1 MSAVAARSVRPR
13 TGLLLVL
20 VALLVSVAAYAMVGL
35 GLRGRVPRDIVVYGL
50 TLGGAYLLAW
60 GAVRWTAPRAD
71 PVLLPIAG
79 MLGGLGLAMI
89 YRLLPARFADAQAIW
104 LLIGLA
110 AFVLTLVLVRDDRQ
124 LDGYTYTIGL
134 LGLILLLL
142 PVVPGV
148 GFEVN
153 GARLWAHLGPLAF
166 QPAEFGKILIVIFL
180 ASYLSAK
187 RELLE
192 AGVGRLGLPRAKDLG
207 PLLLAWGASL
217 AVLFLERDLGASML
231 FFGVFVVMLWVAS
244 GRVAYLLTGGLLFA
258 AGGVIGYLF
267 LPHVQNRVAYWLHAL
282 EPATVHDVGYGQLA
296 QSWFALASGGL
307 VGTGLGRGSP
317 DLIPYPASDFIL
329 SAFGEELGMLG
340 TAAILL
346 LFVALIGRGLRDRP
360 RSGGRLRPAP
370 RHRAHDDD
378 RAADVH
384 DRGRRDPAHP
394 AHRRSAPAGVLR
406 RLQPGCDLRDDRAAG
421 PDLRGSR
428 GNRHGGDPARWNG
441 ASAGSGSRSCCCSRS
456 CSDSSRT
463 CRSSR
468 PTTSRATPRTSAA
481 S

>member
-1 MSAVAARSVRPR
+1 VSAVASRPVRPR
-13 TGLLLVL
+13 TGLLLLL
-20 VALLVSVAAYAMVGL
+20 VALVASVAAYAMVGL

-50 TLGGAYLLAW
+50 TLSGAYLLAW

-71 PVLLPIAG
+71 PVLLPIAA

-89 YRLLPARFADAQAIW
+89 YRLLPADVANAQAIW

-124 LDGYTYTIGL
+124 LDAYTYTIGL

-153 GARLWAHLGPLAF
+153 GARLWAHIGPLAF

-231 FFGVFVVMLWVAS
+231 FFGVFVVMLWIAS
-244 GRVAYLLTGGLLFA
+244 GRLAYLATGGILFA
-258 AGGVIGYLF
+258 AGGVIGYLA
-267 LPHVQNRVAYWLHAL
+267 LNHVQDRVAYWLHAL
-282 EPATVHDVGYGQLA
+282 EPATVHQVGYGQLA

-346 LFVALIGRGLRDRP
+346 LFVGLIGRGLRIALDREDAF
-360 RSGGRLRPAP
+360 GRLLATGLTTTI
-370 RHRAHDDD
+370 ALQTFTI
-378 RAADVH
+378 A
-384 DRGRRDPAHP
+384 
-394 AHRRSAPAGVLR
+394 AGVT
-406 RLQPGCDLRDDRAAG
+406 RLIPLTGVPLPLVSYGGSSRVATFVMIGLLVRISAG
-421 PDLRGSR
+421 PWQLARRGS
-428 GNRHGGDPARWNG
+428 G
-441 ASAGSGSRSCCCSRS
+441 
-456 CSDSSRT
+456 
-463 CRSSR
+463 
-468 PTTSRATPRTSAA
+468 
-481 S
+481 

>member
-1 MSAVAARSVRPR
+1 VSAVAARSVRPR

-50 TLGGAYLLAW
+50 ALGGAYLLAW
-60 GAVRWTAPRAD
+60 GAVRWTAARAD

-258 AGGVIGYLF
+258 AGGVMGYLF

-346 LFVALIGRGLRDRP
+346 LFVALIGRGLRIALDREDAF
-360 RSGGRLRPAP
+360 GRLLATGLTTTI
-370 RHRAHDDD
+370 ALQTFTI
-378 RAADVH
+378 A
-384 DRGRRDPAHP
+384 
-394 AHRRSAPAGVLR
+394 AGVT
-406 RLQPGCDLRDDRAAG
+406 RLIPLTGVPLPLVSYGGSSRVATFVMIGLLVRISAG
-421 PDLRGSR
+421 PWQPARRGS
-428 GNRHGGDPARWNG
+428 G
-441 ASAGSGSRSCCCSRS
+441 
-456 CSDSSRT
+456 
-463 CRSSR
+463 
-468 PTTSRATPRTSAA
+468 
-481 S
+481 

>member
-1 MSAVAARSVRPR
+1 VSAVAARSARPR
-13 TGLLLVL
+13 TGLLLLL

-60 GAVRWTAPRAD
+60 GAVRWTAPRTD

-153 GARLWAHLGPLAF
+153 GARLWAHVGPLAF

-282 EPATVHDVGYGQLA
+282 EPATVHEVGYGQLA

-346 LFVALIGRGLRDRP
+346 LFVGLIGRGLRIALDREDAF
-360 RSGGRLRPAP
+360 GRLLATGLTTTI
-370 RHRAHDDD
+370 ALQTFTI
-378 RAADVH
+378 A
-384 DRGRRDPAHP
+384 
-394 AHRRSAPAGVLR
+394 AGVT
-406 RLQPGCDLRDDRAAG
+406 RLIPLTGVPLPLVSYGGSSRVATFVMIGLLVRISAG
-421 PDLRGSR
+421 PWQPARRGS
-428 GNRHGGDPARWNG
+428 G
-441 ASAGSGSRSCCCSRS
+441 
-456 CSDSSRT
+456 
-463 CRSSR
+463 
-468 PTTSRATPRTSAA
+468 
-481 S
+481 

>member
-1 MSAVAARSVRPR
+1 VSAVASRPVRPR
-13 TGLLLVL
+13 TGLLLLL
-20 VALLVSVAAYAMVGL
+20 VALIASVAAYAMVGL

-50 TLGGAYLLAW
+50 ALGGAYLLAW

-124 LDGYTYTIGL
+124 LDAYTYTIGL

-142 PVVPGV
+142 PVIPGV

-192 AGVGRLGLPRAKDLG
+192 AGVGKLGLPRAKDLG

-231 FFGVFVVMLWVAS
+231 FFGVFVVMLWIAS
-244 GRVAYLLTGGLLFA
+244 GRVAYLLTGGILFA
-258 AGGVIGYLF
+258 AGGVIGYLA

-282 EPATVHDVGYGQLA
+282 EPATVHQVGYGQLA

-346 LFVALIGRGLRDRP
+346 LFVGLIGRGLRIALDRED
-360 RSGGRLRPAP
+360 SFGRLLATGLTTTI
-370 RHRAHDDD
+370 ALQTFTI
-378 RAADVH
+378 A
-384 DRGRRDPAHP
+384 
-394 AHRRSAPAGVLR
+394 AGVT
-406 RLQPGCDLRDDRAAG
+406 RLIPLTGVPLPLVSYGGSSRVATFVMIALLVRISAG
-421 PDLRGSR
+421 PWQ
-428 GNRHGGDPARWNG
+428 PARG
-441 ASAGSGSRSCCCSRS
+441 GSG
-456 CSDSSRT
+456 
-463 CRSSR
+463 
-468 PTTSRATPRTSAA
+468 
-481 S
+481 

>member
-1 MSAVAARSVRPR
+1 MSAVAARPTRTR
-13 TGLLLVL
+13 TGLVLLLASV
-20 VALLVSVAAYAMVGL
+20 VASVAAYAMVGL
-35 GLRGRVPRDIVVYGL
+35 GLRERVPSDIAVYGL
-50 TLGGAYLLAW
+50 TIAGAYLLAW
-60 GAVRWTAPRAD
+60 GVVRWTAPRAD

-89 YRLLPARFADAQAIW
+89 YRLLPADVADEQALW

-110 AFVLTLVLVRDDRQ
+110 AFILTLLLVRDDRQ
-124 LDGYTYTIGL
+124 LDNYTYTIGL

-142 PVVPGV
+142 PVVPGI
-148 GFEVN
+148 GFANN
-153 GARLWAHLGPLAF
+153 GARLWARIGPLTF

-217 AVLFLERDLGASML
+217 AVLFLERDLGASLL
-231 FFGVFVVMLWVAS
+231 FFGVFVVMIWVAS
-244 GRVAYLLTGGLLFA
+244 GRLGYLLVGGILFV
-258 AGGVIGYLF
+258 GGALIGYLAF
-267 LPHVQNRVAYWLHAL
+267 SHVQARVGYWLHAL
-282 EPATVHDVGYGQLA
+282 EPDKVNDFGYGQLA

-346 LFVALIGRGLRDRP
+346 LFVGLIGRGLRVALDREDAF
-360 RSGGRLRPAP
+360 GRLLATGLTTTIALQTFTIAAGVTRLIPLTGVPLPLVSYGGSSRVATFVMIALLVRISAGPWHPAP
-370 RHRAHDDD
+370 R
-378 RAADVH
+378 
-384 DRGRRDPAHP
+384 
-394 AHRRSAPAGVLR
+394 
-406 RLQPGCDLRDDRAAG
+406 
-421 PDLRGSR
+421 
-428 GNRHGGDPARWNG
+428 
-441 ASAGSGSRSCCCSRS
+441 
-456 CSDSSRT
+456 
-463 CRSSR
+463 
-468 PTTSRATPRTSAA
+468 SAA
-481 S
+481 

>member
-1 MSAVAARSVRPR
+1 VSAVASRPTQPR
-13 TGLLLVL
+13 TGLLLL
-20 VALLVSVAAYAMVGL
+20 LMALTVSVAAYAMVGL

-89 YRLLPARFADAQAIW
+89 YRLLPVRFADAQAIW

-124 LDGYTYTIGL
+124 LDAYTYTIGL

-231 FFGVFVVMLWVAS
+231 FFGVFVVMLWIAS
-244 GRVAYLLTGGLLFA
+244 GRVAYLVTGGLLFA
-258 AGGVIGYLF
+258 AGGVIGYLA
-267 LPHVQNRVAYWLHAL
+267 LPHVQHRVAYWLHAL
-282 EPATVHDVGYGQLA
+282 EPATVHQLGYGQLA

-346 LFVALIGRGLRDRP
+346 LFVGLIGRGLRIALDREDAF
-360 RSGGRLRPAP
+360 GRLLATGLTTTI
-370 RHRAHDDD
+370 ALQTFTI
-378 RAADVH
+378 A
-384 DRGRRDPAHP
+384 
-394 AHRRSAPAGVLR
+394 AGVT
-406 RLQPGCDLRDDRAAG
+406 RLIPLTGVPLPLVSYGGSSRVATFVMIGLLVRISAG
-421 PDLRGSR
+421 PWQPARRGS
-428 GNRHGGDPARWNG
+428 G
-441 ASAGSGSRSCCCSRS
+441 
-456 CSDSSRT
+456 
-463 CRSSR
+463 
-468 PTTSRATPRTSAA
+468 
-481 S
+481 

>member
-1 MSAVAARSVRPR
+1 MSAVAAHPTRPR
-13 TGLLLVL
+13 TGLLLLL
-20 VALLVSVAAYAMVGL
+20 VSLVVSVAAYAMVGL
-35 GLRGRVPRDIVVYGL
+35 GLRERVPRDIVIYGL
-50 TLGGAYLLAW
+50 TLAGAYLLAW
-60 GAVRWTAPRAD
+60 GVVRWTAPRAD

-89 YRLLPARFADAQAIW
+89 YRLLPPDVADEQSLW

-124 LDGYTYTIGL
+124 LDAYTYTIGL

-142 PVVPGV
+142 PVVPGI
-148 GFEVN
+148 GFATN
-153 GARLWAHLGPLAF
+153 GARLWARIGPLTF
-166 QPAEFGKILIVIFL
+166 QPAEFGKILVVIFL

-217 AVLFLERDLGASML
+217 AVLFLERDLGASLL
-231 FFGVFVVMLWVAS
+231 FFGVFVVMIWVAS
-244 GRVAYLLTGGLLFA
+244 GR
-258 AGGVIGYLF
+258 IGYLLVGGGLF
-267 LPHVQNRVAYWLHAL
+267 VAGATIGYLALSHVQARVGYWLHAL
-282 EPATVHDVGYGQLA
+282 EPDKVNDFGYGQLA

-346 LFVALIGRGLRDRP
+346 LFIALIGRGLRVALDRED
-360 RSGGRLRPAP
+360 SFGRLLATGLTATIALQTFTIAAGVTRLIPLTGVPLPLVSYGGSSRVATYVMIALLVRISAGPWRPSA
-370 RHRAHDDD
+370 
-378 RAADVH
+378 
-384 DRGRRDPAHP
+384 
-394 AHRRSAPAGVLR
+394 RSAG
-406 RLQPGCDLRDDRAAG
+406 
-421 PDLRGSR
+421 
-428 GNRHGGDPARWNG
+428 
-441 ASAGSGSRSCCCSRS
+441 
-456 CSDSSRT
+456 
-463 CRSSR
+463 
-468 PTTSRATPRTSAA
+468 
-481 S
+481 

>member
-1 MSAVAARSVRPR
+1 VSAVPARTSRPK
-13 TGLLLVL
+13 TGLFLLL
-20 VALLVSVAAYAMVGL
+20 IALAVSIGAYGLVGL

-50 TLGGAYLLAW
+50 TLGVAYLLAW
-60 GAVRWTAPRAD
+60 GVVRWVAPRAD
-71 PVLLPIAG
+71 PVFLPIAG

-89 YRLLPARFADAQAIW
+89 YRLVPADVADDQAIW

-110 AFVLTLVLVRDDRQ
+110 AFVVTLLVVRDDRV
-124 LDGYTYTIGL
+124 LDAYTYTIGL

-142 PVVPGV
+142 PVVPGI

-153 GARLWAHLGPLAF
+153 GANLWARVGPITF

-180 ASYLSAK
+180 ASFLSAK

-192 AGVGRLGLPRAKDLG
+192 AGVGPLGLPRAKDLG

-231 FFGVFVVMLWVAS
+231 FFGVFVVLLWIAS
-244 GRVAYLLTGGLLFA
+244 GRLGYLLAGGVLFA
-258 AGGVIGYLF
+258 AGGAIGYLA

-282 EPATVHDVGYGQLA
+282 EPANVHEVGYGQLA

-317 DLIPYPASDFIL
+317 DLIPYQASDFIL

-346 LFVALIGRGLRDRP
+346 LFVALIGRGLRVALDRED
-360 RSGGRLRPAP
+360 SFGRLLATGLTVTIALQTFTIAAGVTRLIPLTGVPLPLVSYGGSSRVATFVMIGLLVRISAGPWQPAP
-370 RHRAHDDD
+370 R
-378 RAADVH
+378 
-384 DRGRRDPAHP
+384 G
-394 AHRRSAPAGVLR
+394 AG
-406 RLQPGCDLRDDRAAG
+406 
-421 PDLRGSR
+421 
-428 GNRHGGDPARWNG
+428 
-441 ASAGSGSRSCCCSRS
+441 
-456 CSDSSRT
+456 
-463 CRSSR
+463 
-468 PTTSRATPRTSAA
+468 
-481 S
+481 

>member
-1 MSAVAARSVRPR
+1 VSAVAARSVRPR

-50 TLGGAYLLAW
+50 ALGGAYLLAW

-79 MLGGLGLAMI
+79 MLGGLGLAMF

-231 FFGVFVVMLWVAS
+231 FFGVFVVMIWVAS

-258 AGGVIGYLF
+258 AGGVMGYLF

-346 LFVALIGRGLRDRP
+346 LFVALIGRGLRIALDREDAF
-360 RSGGRLRPAP
+360 GRLLATGLTTTI
-370 RHRAHDDD
+370 ALQTFTI
-378 RAADVH
+378 A
-384 DRGRRDPAHP
+384 
-394 AHRRSAPAGVLR
+394 AGVT
-406 RLQPGCDLRDDRAAG
+406 RLIPLTGVPLPLVSYGGSSRVATFVMIGLLVRISAG
-421 PDLRGSR
+421 PWQPARRGS
-428 GNRHGGDPARWNG
+428 G
-441 ASAGSGSRSCCCSRS
+441 
-456 CSDSSRT
+456 
-463 CRSSR
+463 
-468 PTTSRATPRTSAA
+468 
-481 S
+481 

>member
-1 MSAVAARSVRPR
+1 MSAIASRPVRPR
-13 TGLLLVL
+13 TGLLLLL
-20 VALLVSVAAYAMVGL
+20 VALVASVAAYAMVGL
-35 GLRGRVPRDIVVYGL
+35 GLRGRVPRDIVVYSL

-60 GAVRWTAPRAD
+60 GVVRWTAPRAD

-89 YRLLPARFADAQAIW
+89 YRLLPADVANAQAIW

-124 LDGYTYTIGL
+124 LDALTYTIGL

-153 GARLWAHLGPLAF
+153 GARLWAHVGPLAF

-192 AGVGRLGLPRAKDLG
+192 AGVGKLGLPRAKDLG

-231 FFGVFVVMLWVAS
+231 FFGVFVVMIWIAS
-244 GRVAYLLTGGLLFA
+244 GRVAYLVTGGLLFG
-258 AGGVIGYLF
+258 AGGVIGYLA
-267 LPHVQNRVAYWLHAL
+267 LDHVQDRVAYWLHAL
-282 EPATVHDVGYGQLA
+282 EPATVHQIGYGQLA

-340 TAAILL
+340 TTAILL
-346 LFVALIGRGLRDRP
+346 LFVGLIGRGLRIALDREDAF
-360 RSGGRLRPAP
+360 GRLLATGLTTTI
-370 RHRAHDDD
+370 ALQTFTI
-378 RAADVH
+378 A
-384 DRGRRDPAHP
+384 
-394 AHRRSAPAGVLR
+394 AGVT
-406 RLQPGCDLRDDRAAG
+406 RLIPLTGVPLPLVSYGGSSRVATFVMIGLLVRISAG
-421 PDLRGSR
+421 PWQPARRGS
-428 GNRHGGDPARWNG
+428 D
-441 ASAGSGSRSCCCSRS
+441 
-456 CSDSSRT
+456 
-463 CRSSR
+463 
-468 PTTSRATPRTSAA
+468 
-481 S
+481 